1 MIENHR
7 SGLLHD
13 LLMNAPEVQA
23 GMKGL
28 DLQVLIFN
36 PDSAI
41 DK

>member
-13 LLMNAPEVQA
+13 LLMNAEGTGGHESA
-23 GMKGL
+23 